1 MPVELDTEVFVNAY
15 EQAEMETDEE
25 SKLSYLMKACRVYQ
39 GDFLP
44 ELGGEEWVAIACA
57 DYQKNILNV

>member
-1 MPVELDTEVFVNAY
+1 
-15 EQAEMETDEE
+15 METDEE
-25 SKLSYLMKACRVYQ
+25 TKLSYLMKACRVYQ